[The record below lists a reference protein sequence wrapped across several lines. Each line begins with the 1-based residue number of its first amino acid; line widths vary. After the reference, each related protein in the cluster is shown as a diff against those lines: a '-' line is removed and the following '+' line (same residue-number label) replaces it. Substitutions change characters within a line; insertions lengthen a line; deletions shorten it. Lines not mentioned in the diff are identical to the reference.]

1 MTRPMNKDMKH
12 AVAQRVLNIMEK
24 LLTFVKNKKKMV
36 GSDCD
41 NLSF

>member
-24 LLTFVKNKKKMV
+24 LLTLAKPPEKMV

>member
-1 MTRPMNKDMKH
+1 MTRPINKDMKH
-12 AVAQRVLNIMEK
+12 AVAQRVLNNMEK
-24 LLTFVKNKKKMV
+24 LLTLDKKKKKMV